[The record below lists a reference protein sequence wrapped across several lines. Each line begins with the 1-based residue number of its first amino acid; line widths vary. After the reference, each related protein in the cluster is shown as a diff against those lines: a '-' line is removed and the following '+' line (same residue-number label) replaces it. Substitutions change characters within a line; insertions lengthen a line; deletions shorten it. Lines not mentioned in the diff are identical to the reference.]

1 VSRKD
6 VMRPVNALFLV
17 SAALFV
23 SGIGF
28 VVAAARVQ
36 GDSQPV
42 QNTVTLT
49 PVASVKQIMAGITM
63 PAANDVWSAVS
74 TIVDAEG
81 IHEQRPRSDDEWAA
95 VGNSAAALIESAN
108 LLMLEGRAVDNGDWM
123 KFSRQLFDTSTRA
136 LRAAEA
142 KNTDEILTA
151 GEVINQSCDNC
162 HERYS
167 RE

>member
-1 VSRKD
+1 
-6 VMRPVNALFLV
+6 MRAVNALFLV

-28 VVAAARVQ
+28 VVAAGRTQ
-36 GDSQPV
+36 GDTQPAPKG
-42 QNTVTLT
+42 VTLT

-63 PAANDVWSAVS
+63 PAANEVWSAVS

-81 IHEQRPRSDDEWAA
+81 IHEQVPRSDEEWAA
-95 VGNSAAALIESAN
+95 VGNSAAALVESAN

-123 KFSRQLFDTSTRA
+123 KFSRELLDTSTRA
-136 LRAAEA
+136 LKGAEA
-142 KNTDEILTA
+142 KDTNEILAA

-162 HERYS
+162 HERYM
-167 RE
+167 RN